1 MAASVVDG
9 DVTRHTRQSLQAGL
23 RVEAQVM
30 RVCGAPQANGSGP
43 ETNSGG
49 RFHSVGS
56 NHFFAQVLFYLLKF
70 IINLFKFRSGC
81 APLGS
86 LLRDNR
92 FGAYR

>member
-1 MAASVVDG
+1 MAAAVVDG

-49 RFHSVGS
+49 RFHSVGY
-56 NHFFAQVLFYLLKF
+56 NHCLFGSPVIAQLLYK
-70 IINLFKFRSGC
+70 
-81 APLGS
+81 PL
-86 LLRDNR
+86 
-92 FGAYR
+92 